1 VHDIEPYYN
10 WRGYYVASEDPYS
23 PFFEREYSEFEF
35 TSKIYNY
42 YIHPQWDSFGSQTL
56 FMKILYC
63 HYEQG
68 FAVIEFIGEWND
80 LLYNDIMF
88 LKREVIETM
97 MDQGVSKFILIGE
110 NVLNFHFSDDS
121 YYEEWFEDVNDRD
134 GWIALMNIRDHV
146 QEDISSANI
155 DSYFVLGGKLNEVR
169 WRTMNPDQLF
179 ESVERHVMRRLAMWC
194 FNRKG
199 AKGAK
204 IFFTLRSLRLC
215 G

>member
-1 VHDIEPYYN
+1 MHDIEPYYN

-35 TSKIYNY
+35 SSKIYNY

-56 FMKILYC
+56 FMKVLYC
-63 HYEQG
+63 HYDHG

-88 LKREVIETM
+88 LKREVIEPM

-121 YYEEWFEDVNDRD
+121 YYEEWFEDVNDRE
-134 GWIALMNIRDHV
+134 GWIALMNIREHV

-155 DSYFVLGGKLNEVR
+155 DSYFVLGGKLNEVK

-179 ESVERHVMRRLAMWC
+179 ESVERHVMRRLA
-194 FNRKG
+194 
-199 AKGAK
+199 
-204 IFFTLRSLRLC
+204 L
-215 G
+215 

>member
-1 VHDIEPYYN
+1 MHDIEPYYN

-35 TSKIYNY
+35 SSKIYNY

-68 FAVIEFIGEWND
+68 FAVIELIGEWND

-155 DSYFVLGGKLNEVR
+155 DSYFVLGGKLNEMK

-179 ESVERHVMRRLAMWC
+179 ESVERHVMRRL
-194 FNRKG
+194 
-199 AKGAK
+199 
-204 IFFTLRSLRLC
+204 TT
-215 G
+215 

>member
-56 FMKILYC
+56 FMKVLYC

-68 FAVIEFIGEWND
+68 FAVIELIGEWND

-155 DSYFVLGGKLNEVR
+155 DSYFVLGGKLNEMK

-179 ESVERHVMRRLAMWC
+179 ESVERHVMRRLTA
-194 FNRKG
+194 
-199 AKGAK
+199 
-204 IFFTLRSLRLC
+204 
-215 G
+215 

>member
-1 VHDIEPYYN
+1 MHDIEPYYN

-155 DSYFVLGGKLNEVR
+155 DSYFVLGGKLNEMR

-179 ESVERHVMRRLAMWC
+179 ESVERHVMRRLAM
-194 FNRKG
+194 
-199 AKGAK
+199 
-204 IFFTLRSLRLC
+204 
-215 G
+215 

>member
-1 VHDIEPYYN
+1 MHDIEPYYN

-35 TSKIYNY
+35 SSKIYNY

-179 ESVERHVMRRLAMWC
+179 ESVERHVMRRLAM
-194 FNRKG
+194 
-199 AKGAK
+199 
-204 IFFTLRSLRLC
+204 
-215 G
+215 

>member
-35 TSKIYNY
+35 SSKIYNY

-56 FMKILYC
+56 FMKVLYC

-68 FAVIEFIGEWND
+68 FAVIELIGEWND

-88 LKREVIETM
+88 LKREVIEPM

-121 YYEEWFEDVNDRD
+121 YYEEWFEDVNDRE
-134 GWIALMNIRDHV
+134 GWIALMNIREHV

-155 DSYFVLGGKLNEVR
+155 DSYFVLGGKLNEVK

-179 ESVERHVMRRLAMWC
+179 ESVERHVMRRLA
-194 FNRKG
+194 
-199 AKGAK
+199 
-204 IFFTLRSLRLC
+204 L
-215 G
+215 

>member
-155 DSYFVLGGKLNEVR
+155 DSYFVLGGKLNEMK

-179 ESVERHVMRRLAMWC
+179 ESVERHVMRRLAM
-194 FNRKG
+194 
-199 AKGAK
+199 
-204 IFFTLRSLRLC
+204 
-215 G
+215 

>member
-23 PFFEREYSEFEF
+23 PFYEREYSEFEF

-179 ESVERHVMRRLAMWC
+179 ESVERHVMRRLAM
-194 FNRKG
+194 
-199 AKGAK
+199 
-204 IFFTLRSLRLC
+204 
-215 G
+215 